1 MRIFRKKNIGKS
13 KAEIAAEAESN
24 ARRLPEIG
32 PRPRLTESALSSG
45 IHAPVGPLGA
55 IAYCRNQ
62 NRYTGALRVSRPPRL
77 PFAPALQSRIHP
89 IPEGMFLRG
98 RPVVLPS
105 IKPSL
110 GRPDPGELEV
120 SAVASA
126 ADRFK
131 DVTSRS
137 ICDRYTLNLASITHS
152 RNYKLP
158 SITQPLQARN
168 FSPPVPK
175 YIPFP
180 TQSSV
185 LPPIKEDKVDEDEDY
200 EEEEEG
206 QEEEL
211 ATSEIIESNSCPEGD
226 DESDEEYE
234 YIVKET
240 AFSRAVM
247 KVKKS
252 QLRRGGTSDSKKDD
266 DTIDGT
272 ELIPKYAVTSARP
285 YSSLV
290 RNKKV
295 VNRRKHRHCSKSPSL
310 PTIPEDEVVNH
321 VSARPLRAMSYL
333 FLKEQKMIEEEMI
346 KEHEVEE
353 DEVEEDEVEEDQC
366 EEESLTHIAS
376 DGDKSFDKDDKIN
389 GEDGT
394 LTENDDT
401 FEDDP
406 ENNEE
411 EYKTSDVE
419 SEEEESTL
427 TKEESTLSKEES
439 TLSKEESTLSKEES
453 TLSKEESTLSKE
465 ESTLTKEE
473 STLSKEEDED
483 SLSEDY
489 ESSFEKESNEDE
501 EANKVDAQSAES
513 NDKQDDQLKNDTE
526 AEIGANAQMDD
537 DTATIIRKETD
548 PKEDDSH
555 FQLFVSCNKSAETK
569 IEKHEH
575 LEVNS
580 VHSVDSD
587 FEFDNIHEKSDANE
601 NSVNGVTEVQHHQ
614 MIIENDEEDKGSADI
629 EKKESDCNVD
639 GKEKS
644 NQETVENDVTSKDDN
659 PIEKD
664 DGIVE
669 MEEYISAETCTYGK
683 TEESEKKENDNEN
696 AEGDIN
702 EGNIKNIKASAKENE
717 DNESDKYE
725 VVILSDETMPHKE
738 GTPDANEDN
747 EDKVVTPNGEDILLS
762 DEKEVL
768 EPEKEDEAREVVLE
782 NKEANASEDVNTD
795 IILNDLTEEKSSL
808 EIEDLEDLE
817 VIDISHADYHEIE
830 IKACTKNILPNRRRR
845 KVSLKPLKRLLSK
858 IKKKV
863 RSLFN

>member
-62 NRYTGALRVSRPPRL
+62 NRYAGALRVSRPPRL
-77 PFAPALQSRIHP
+77 PVAPALQSRIHP

-137 ICDRYTLNLASITHS
+137 ICDRYTLNLTSITHS

-200 EEEEEG
+200 EEEEES
-206 QEEEL
+206 QEEEPT
-211 ATSEIIESNSCPEGD
+211 TSEIIESNSCPEGD

-252 QLRRGGTSDSKKDD
+252 QLRRGGTSDSEKDD

-285 YSSLV
+285 SSSLV

-333 FLKEQKMIEEEMI
+333 FLKGQKMIEEEMI

-353 DEVEEDEVEEDQC
+353 YEVEEDEVEEDQC
-366 EEESLTHIAS
+366 EKSLTHIAS

-411 EYKTSDVE
+411 ECKTSDVE

-453 TLSKEESTLSKE
+453 TL
-465 ESTLTKEE
+465 TKEE
-473 STLSKEEDED
+473 SLSKEEDED

-501 EANKVDAQSAES
+501 EANKVDAQSAKS
-513 NDKQDDQLKNDTE
+513 DDKQENTSQDDQLKNDTE
-526 AEIGANAQMDD
+526 AEIGANAEMDD
-537 DTATIIRKETD
+537 DTATIIRKEMD

-587 FEFDNIHEKSDANE
+587 FEFDNVHEKSDANE
-601 NSVNGVTEVQHHQ
+601 NSVDGVTEVQHHQ
-614 MIIENDEEDKGSADI
+614 LIIENDEEDKGSADI
-629 EKKESDCNVD
+629 EKKESDCNID

-644 NQETVENDVTSKDDN
+644 NQETVENDVTNKDDN

-683 TEESEKKENDNEN
+683 IEESEKKENDDEN

-702 EGNIKNIKASAKENE
+702 EGNIKNIEASAKENE

-747 EDKVVTPNGEDILLS
+747 EDKVVTPNGDDILLS

-768 EPEKEDEAREVVLE
+768 EPEKEDEAREVVLD
-782 NKEANASEDVNTD
+782 NKEANASEDINRD
-795 IILNDLTEEKSSL
+795 IILNDLTEEKSNL
-808 EIEDLEDLE
+808 EIEDLEDLEDLE
-817 VIDISHADYHEIE
+817 VIDISHTDYHEIE
-830 IKACTKNILPNRRRR
+830 IKACTKSVLPNRRRR

-858 IKKKV
+858 IKKKF

>member
-45 IHAPVGPLGA
+45 IHPPVGPLGA

-62 NRYTGALRVSRPPRL
+62 NRYAGALRVSRPPRL
-77 PFAPALQSRIHP
+77 PVAPALQSRIHP

-137 ICDRYTLNLASITHS
+137 ICDRYTLNLTSITHS

-200 EEEEEG
+200 EEEEES
-206 QEEEL
+206 QEEEP
-211 ATSEIIESNSCPEGD
+211 AASEIIESNSCPEGD

-252 QLRRGGTSDSKKDD
+252 QLRRGGTSDSEKDD

-285 YSSLV
+285 SSSLV

-333 FLKEQKMIEEEMI
+333 FLKEQKMIEEEMM

-366 EEESLTHIAS
+366 AESLTHIAS

-401 FEDDP
+401 FKDDP

-411 EYKTSDVE
+411 GYKTSDAE

-427 TKEESTLSKEES
+427 T
-439 TLSKEESTLSKEES
+439 KEESTLSKEES

-501 EANKVDAQSAES
+501 EANKVDAQSAKS
-513 NDKQDDQLKNDTE
+513 NDKQENTSQDDQLKNDVE
-526 AEIGANAQMDD
+526 AEIGANAEMDD

-548 PKEDDSH
+548 PKEYDSH

-580 VHSVDSD
+580 IHSVDSD
-587 FEFDNIHEKSDANE
+587 FEFDNVHEKSDANE
-601 NSVNGVTEVQHHQ
+601 NSIDGVTEVQHHQ
-614 MIIENDEEDKGSADI
+614 LIIENDEEDEGSADI
-629 EKKESDCNVD
+629 EKKESDCNID

-644 NQETVENDVTSKDDN
+644 NQETVENDVTNKDDN

-683 TEESEKKENDNEN
+683 IEESEKKENNDEN

-702 EGNIKNIKASAKENE
+702 EGNIKNIEASAKENE
-717 DNESDKYE
+717 DNESDNYE

-747 EDKVVTPNGEDILLS
+747 EDKVVTPNSEDILLF

-768 EPEKEDEAREVVLE
+768 EPEKEDEAGEVVLE

-830 IKACTKNILPNRRRR
+830 IKACTKSILPNRRRR

-863 RSLFN
+863 RSLFK